1 MCANCDKQS
10 VMYLIAT
17 AIGQKAF
24 CSERCYCEYVALPYL
39 GEGYYGLPKWE
50 QKDVEM
56 FE

>member
-1 MCANCDKQS
+1 
-10 VMYLIAT
+10 MYLIAT